1 MHFNSTWTVQMFKLD
16 LEKAEV
22 EKEMATHSSIIAC
35 KSPWTE
41 EPGRLQSMGLH
52 DWACVHEGGGRWVGS
67 NKVVELKKK
76 KKMQR
81 NQRSNCQHPLD
92 HTKSKRVPEKH
103 LLLLYWLCQNLCVNH
118 NKLWKILKEM
128 RIPDHLTCLLRNLY
142 AGQEATIR
150 TRHGTTDQVQIGKG
164 VCQGC
169 ILSPCLFNYMQSTSW
184 EMLDWMKHKLESRLP
199 GEISITSETQM
210 IPPLW
215 QKVMR
220 N

>member
-41 EPGRLQSMGLH
+41 ESGRLQSMGLH

-76 KKMQR
+76 KRQR

-103 LLLLYWLCQNLCVNH
+103 LLLLYWLCQNLWLCKSQKTMENSERDE
-118 NKLWKILKEM
+118 NT
-128 RIPDHLTCLLRNLY
+128 RPPDLPP
-142 AGQEATIR
+142 
-150 TRHGTTDQVQIGKG
+150 KKS
-164 VCQGC
+164 VCR
-169 ILSPCLFNYMQSTSW
+169 
-184 EMLDWMKHKLESRLP
+184 SR
-199 GEISITSETQM
+199 S
-210 IPPLW
+210 
-215 QKVMR
+215 
-220 N
+220 NN